1 MVRQKSVLLL
11 FLFDRYFDREMNLKK
26 NGGKD
31 NADYRCHDPSS
42 FSLVTKLP
50 NWQNVFLSCNKSP
63 STQLF
68 FVVGSY
74 LNARVKHLYICH
86 KKMEKANSRIERKW
100 AYSLQSVCIKKL
112 HNRKMKRDENKL
124 CKIIPTHLS

>member
-50 NWQNVFLSCNKSP
+50 NWQNVFFSKPAINVYFTGNQQNKGHFLTFRAIFLLFLLSC
-63 STQLF
+63 
-68 FVVGSY
+68 
-74 LNARVKHLYICH
+74 
-86 KKMEKANSRIERKW
+86 KA
-100 AYSLQSVCIKKL
+100 
-112 HNRKMKRDENKL
+112 
-124 CKIIPTHLS
+124 